1 MPNYDAGHYFLTVL
15 APVRLD
21 SVVVNGQSQSRRH
34 MIREALYFMPSGERT
49 VATQGEVT
57 DNPFAR
63 NTATHFARFAVLDDV
78 VFNGRVS
85 GNTLIDAILKRN
97 PLTAQPVDR
106 LTTPFLIFCA
116 DFDAPTGTKA
126 DLKIYLEKLWATMQP
141 ELTAV
146 FQHCVG
152 FEDVT
157 TDEDFFVYITRC
169 QIETTMPFNDYWTV
183 RPALQDLDFKPFLV
197 GGVLAAIVAVIGL
210 FMWRPLL
217 LVLGL
222 AALAVVIFLAYR
234 KVVDTAKIPFPKTAP
249 PGASADLPTVLK
261 ALRVQ
266 REFTQLAI
274 DLQGKTEQELY
285 DGFGAFITATKPYDL
300 NESTQIPGIIGV

>member
-21 SVVVNGQSQSRRH
+21 SVVVDGQSQSRRH

-63 NTATHFARFAVLDDV
+63 NNATHFARFAVLDDV

-85 GNTLIDAILKRN
+85 GNTLIDAIRKRN
-97 PLTAQPVDR
+97 PLTPQPVDR

-116 DFDAPTGTKA
+116 DFDAPTGTPA
-126 DLKIYLEKLWATMQP
+126 DLKRYLEKLWATMQA
-141 ELTAV
+141 ELTSV

-152 FEDVT
+152 FDAVK
-157 TDEDFFVYITRC
+157 TDEDFFAYITRC
-169 QIETTMPFNDYWTV
+169 QLETTMPFNDYWTV
-183 RPALQDLDFKPFLV
+183 RPDLKDLDFKPFLI
-197 GGVLAAIVAVIGL
+197 GGVLAAIVAL
-210 FMWRPLL
+210 
-217 LVLGL
+217 LGL
-222 AALAVVIFLAYR
+222 LMWQPRLLIIGVAAVAVAIFLAYR
-234 KVVDTAKIPFPKTAP
+234 KVVDTAKIPFPKTP
-249 PGASADLPTVLK
+249 PPAASSDLPTVLK
-261 ALRVQ
+261 ALRLQ

-274 DLQGKTEQELY
+274 DLQGKSEQELY
-285 DGFGAFITATKPYDL
+285 DGFGAFVTQTKPYDL
-300 NESTQIPGIIGV
+300 NEATQIPGIIGV